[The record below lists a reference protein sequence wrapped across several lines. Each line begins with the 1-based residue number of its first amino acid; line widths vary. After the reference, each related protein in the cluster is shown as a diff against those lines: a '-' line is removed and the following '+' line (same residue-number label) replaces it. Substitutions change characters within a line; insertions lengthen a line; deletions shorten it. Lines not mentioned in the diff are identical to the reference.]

1 VKYYVLALAASAA
14 LAQSVT
20 NTYATDLNGRRVEA
34 GNSTVATGGDRTEIT
49 QNINGRRVPLE
60 QTDEKVV
67 RQDGTTK
74 VVEKTVRKYDRS
86 GQLMSTAR
94 QVIEEQTRP
103 NGSTTH
109 TTTYVTDVNG
119 RLAESQR
126 ETTETQKQ
134 GSVTRTQ
141 SVVER
146 PTVNGSFQAVE
157 KREAVTQTSPS
168 GSQQDQTFYQR
179 SENGGYVV
187 TAREVKETKHAGNR
201 TTETTAMYQPL
212 STSSQLQLT
221 QQNVATTTK
230 RPDGSESIQTDYYG
244 SSWNGQLRDN
254 ESSPQLRGQ
263 DVVERTPGP
272 GGSVV
277 ETLSTRS
284 PSASDVNKLGPLMKV
299 SETICTGKCSRDK

>member
-1 VKYYVLALAASAA
+1 VKYYVLALAASTA

-20 NTYATDLNGRRVEA
+20 NTYATDLNGRRVETA
-34 GNSTVATGGDRTEIT
+34 TTVATNGQRTEVT
-49 QNINGRRVPLE
+49 QNINGRRIPLE

-67 RQDGTTK
+67 RQDGTSK
-74 VVEKTVRKYDRS
+74 VIEKTVRKYDRS
-86 GQLMSTAR
+86 GQLVSTAR

-109 TTTYVTDVNG
+109 TTTYRSDVNG
-119 RLAESQR
+119 RMAEAER
-126 ETTETQKQ
+126 ETTETQQQ
-134 GSVTRTQ
+134 GSVTRMQ

-157 KREAVTQTSPS
+157 KREAVTQTSPT

-179 SENGGYVV
+179 SDNGGYVV
-187 TAREVKETKHAGNR
+187 TARQVKETTQSGNR

-212 STSSQLQLT
+212 ATNSQLQLT
-221 QQNVATTTK
+221 QQNVATITK
-230 RPDGSESIQTDYYG
+230 RPDGSETVQTNYYG

-254 ESSPQLRGQ
+254 QSGPQLRGQ
-263 DVVERTPGP
+263 DVVERAPGP
-272 GGSVV
+272 GGSVI
-277 ETLSTRS
+277 ETLSTRR

-299 SETICTGKCSRDK
+299 SETICTGKCARDQ